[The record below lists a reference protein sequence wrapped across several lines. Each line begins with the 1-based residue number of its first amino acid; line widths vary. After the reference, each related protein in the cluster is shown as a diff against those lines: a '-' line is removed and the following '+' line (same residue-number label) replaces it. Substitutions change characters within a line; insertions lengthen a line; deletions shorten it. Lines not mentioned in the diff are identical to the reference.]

1 MFESGKGSGQAT
13 TFRSRLI
20 AVIILG
26 LALGGLVTAFA
37 RPQSG
42 AVGKPVSLDG
52 IVTDSM
58 CGVKHMMSGD
68 DAKCVRSCIRNG
80 SHYALIV
87 DQKVYALSGKDEE
100 LDKLAGQKI
109 AVTGVMDASDII
121 QVTSVKRADSSA
133 SGGASTSKSSQ
144 DAAAASESVTI
155 EGLVR
160 DVACPIQNSKAT
172 ATEFNLK
179 CALDCAKLGSP
190 LIILTKDGVLY
201 TPIST
206 SMPDTDQRQLLLP
219 FVGKYVQAKGQVFER
234 AGAHAI
240 AIREIKEMKD
250 VHLVTDAE

>member
-1 MFESGKGSGQAT
+1 
-13 TFRSRLI
+13 
-20 AVIILG
+20 
-26 LALGGLVTAFA
+26 
-37 RPQSG
+37 
-42 AVGKPVSLDG
+42 
-52 IVTDSM
+52 
-58 CGVKHMMSGD
+58 MMSGD
-68 DAKCVRSCIRNG
+68 DAKCIRSCIKNG
-80 SHYALIV
+80 SHYALVV

-109 AVTGVMDASDII
+109 ALTGVMDVSDII

-133 SGGASTSKSSQ
+133 LGGSKS
-144 DAAAASESVTI
+144 ENVTV

-160 DVACPIQNSKAT
+160 DVACPIQNAKAT

-206 SMPDTDQRQLLLP
+206 SMPDTDQRQLLMP
-219 FVGKYVQAKGQVFER
+219 FVGKYVRATGQVFER

-240 AIREIKEMKD
+240 AIQEIKEMKD

>member
-1 MFESGKGSGQAT
+1 MFESDKRSGPAM
-13 TFRSRLI
+13 TFRLPLI
-20 AVIILG
+20 AVITLG
-26 LALGGLVTAFA
+26 LALSGFTAAFA
-37 RPQSG
+37 RPHSG

-68 DAKCVRSCIRNG
+68 DAKCIRSCIKNG
-80 SHYALIV
+80 SHFALVV

-109 AVTGVMDASDII
+109 ALTGVMDVSDII
-121 QVTSVKRADSSA
+121 QVTAAKRDDSSA
-133 SGGASTSKSSQ
+133 SGGASASKSSQ
-144 DAAAASESVTI
+144 DAPATPENVSI

-160 DVACPIQNSKAT
+160 DVACPIQNVKAT

-179 CALDCAKLGSP
+179 CALDCARLGSP
-190 LIILTKDGVLY
+190 LIILTKDGILY

-206 SMPDTDQRQLLLP
+206 SMPDTDQRQLLMP
-219 FVGKYVQAKGQVFER
+219 FVGKYVRAKGQVFER

-240 AIREIKEMKD
+240 AIQEIKEMKD
-250 VHLVTDAE
+250 VHLVTNAE